1 MEAVGFRLP
10 KAKTE
15 ASKSEKIRK
24 NPTMASVTATATTT
38 TKITITLKRKS

>member
-24 NPTMASVTATATTT
+24 NPTMASVTATTTT
-38 TKITITLKRKS
+38 TITLKRKS